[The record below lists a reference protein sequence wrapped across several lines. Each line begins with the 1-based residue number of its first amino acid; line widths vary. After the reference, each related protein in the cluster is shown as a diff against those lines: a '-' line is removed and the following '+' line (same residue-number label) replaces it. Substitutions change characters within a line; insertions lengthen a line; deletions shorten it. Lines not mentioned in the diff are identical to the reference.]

1 MARVAG
7 SVSGPDVSES
17 SDRWV
22 LPVADQPVVTCCI
35 DYALTFRFGNDVTL
49 RIEQPFVYRTAE
61 GVEHLIVP
69 EGDPVRLAPALAV
82 CRQVARQ
89 GFAFKDGHLELD
101 FADGSWVGVP
111 TAEDL
116 EPWELVGPDGLRVV
130 SVPGGDLAI
139 WRTLPT

>member
-1 MARVAG
+1 
-7 SVSGPDVSES
+7 
-17 SDRWV
+17 
-22 LPVADQPVVTCCI
+22 
-35 DYALTFRFGNDVTL
+35 VTL

-61 GVEHLIVP
+61 GVEHLSVP

-89 GFAFKDGHLELD
+89 GFAFKDGHLELG
-101 FADGSWVGVP
+101 FADGSRVSVP

-139 WRTLPT
+139 WRALPT

>member
-7 SVSGPDVSES
+7 SVSGPDISES
-17 SDRWV
+17 SDWWV
-22 LPVADQPVVTCCI
+22 LPVADQPVVTCCV
-35 DYALTFRFGNDVTL
+35 DYALTFRFGNEVTL

-69 EGDPVRLAPALAV
+69 EGDPVRMAPALAV

-89 GFAFKDGHLELD
+89 GFAFKDGHLGLD
-101 FADGSWVGVP
+101 FVDGSRVSVP

-116 EPWELVGPDGLRVV
+116 EPWELAGPDGLRVV

-139 WRTLPT
+139 WRALPT

>member
-7 SVSGPDVSES
+7 SVTGIDVNES
-17 SDRWV
+17 TDRWV
-22 LPVADQPVVTCCI
+22 LPIGDQPVVACCV
-35 DYALTFRFGNDVTL
+35 DYAMTLRFGNDVEL

-82 CRQVARQ
+82 CRQVVRQ

-101 FADGSWVGVP
+101 FADHSGLSVP
-111 TAEDL
+111 ATEDL

-139 WRTLPT
+139 WRAHRT